1 MLCIINLYMVISL
14 KIVSAL
20 WNVLTEFVLH
30 LLEIFIFISKKLLGK
45 LKLFS
50 LSQPSINFN
59 RIK

>member
-20 WNVLTEFVLH
+20 WNVLTKFVLH
-30 LLEIFIFISKKLLGK
+30 LLGIFIFISKKLLGK

-50 LSQPSINFN
+50 LSQ
-59 RIK
+59 